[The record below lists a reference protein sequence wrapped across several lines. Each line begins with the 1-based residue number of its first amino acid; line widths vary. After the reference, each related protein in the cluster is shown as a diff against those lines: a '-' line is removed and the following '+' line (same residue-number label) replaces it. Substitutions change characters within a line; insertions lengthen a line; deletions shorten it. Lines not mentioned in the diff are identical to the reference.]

1 LKKLVLLYILLIF
14 SGFAFA
20 GKGEFGG
27 KVGLSF
33 QFGTHIQ
40 RLGLMYQLYYF
51 NRFVQVSHGTS
62 FFYNWKSLG
71 PARRGLEMQGLVG
84 LQFYWGEESGKK
96 KYLLNEYSLMVSEKF
111 SGGIMW
117 RYYLDQAET
126 SQATGGI
133 NFNLFQFGIIFEN
146 DLFGGT
152 GGFLDKFRTGAM
164 GITYQVD
171 SLQLVLQTT
180 HWTGKAFD
188 GPRVYDSLYPE
199 KYGYRDLSNVKYGKY
214 SHGILS
220 LGINYLWKYKQTIRL
235 EAGIDA
241 EQVRHALQN
250 RLIHDFPVLPHKGKY
265 ENMHYPMLQPDGSPY
280 TFREG
285 QTIRKPKFYF
295 QPGINPFMFY

>member
-1 LKKLVLLYILLIF
+1 M
-14 SGFAFA
+14 
-20 GKGEFGG
+20 
-27 KVGLSF
+27 
-33 QFGTHIQ
+33 
-40 RLGLMYQLYYF
+40 MYQLYYF
-51 NRFVQVSHGTS
+51 NRFVQVNHGTS
-62 FFYNWKSLG
+62 FHYNWKSLG
-71 PARRGLEMQGLVG
+71 PDRKGFEMQTLVG
-84 LQFYWGEESGKK
+84 LQFYWGEESGNK
-96 KYLLNEYSLMVSEKF
+96 KYLLNEYSLMAAEKF

-117 RYYLDQAET
+117 RYYLDQVET

-133 NFNLFQFGIIFEN
+133 NFNIHQFGIIFEN

-188 GPRVYDSLYPE
+188 GTRVYDSLYPG

-220 LGINYLWKYKQTIRL
+220 MGINYLWKYSQTFRL

-250 RLIHDFPVLPHKGKY
+250 RLIHDFPLLPHKGKY

-280 TFREG
+280 TYKKD
-285 QTIRKPKFYF
+285 QTIRKPRFYF